1 MPLDL
6 QERPV
11 KQILTRSSGY
21 LLAVSSH
28 SLQPYRGCTFGGSLC
43 GVGCYVQHNPFV
55 TQGRKWGT
63 FLEVRSNAADSYERH
78 YEKEKRWTERQGIPF
93 VIFCSSSTDP
103 FLPQET
109 RFGITRAVL
118 ERMLE
123 FPPEGLI
130 LQTHSTAVVDQT
142 TLLQELATRT
152 QLRIHL
158 SIEGDRDRL
167 PGLPPPAASVEARFK
182 ACQNLRQAGLR
193 VVVTAAPLHPLQDPE
208 AFFTRVS
215 EVADAVV
222 IDHFIEGDGSSDG
235 SRTLRTPLAAAMHEV
250 DPNCLTLAYRDR
262 MVEVAQRVMP
272 GRVGVGQAGFAGE
285 FG

>member
-6 QERPV
+6 LQRPV
-11 KQILTRSSGY
+11 EQILTRSSGY

-55 TQGRKWGT
+55 TQGRTWGT

-103 FLPQET
+103 FLPQEK

-130 LQTHSTAVVDQT
+130 LQTHSTAVVAQT

-152 QLRIHL
+152 QLRIHV
-158 SIEGDRDRL
+158 SIEGDHDRL
-167 PGLPPPAASVEARFK
+167 PGLPPPAATVEARFR

-208 AFFTRVS
+208 AFFTRIS

-235 SRTLRTPLAAAMHEV
+235 SRTLRTPLAAAMHDL
-250 DPNCLTLAYRDR
+250 DPNCLTLAYRER
-262 MVEVAQRVMP
+262 MVEVARRVMP
-272 GRVGVGQAGFAGE
+272 GRVGVGQAGFGGE

>member
-1 MPLDL
+1 MFLDL
-6 QERPV
+6 QQRSV

-21 LLAVSSH
+21 LLTVSSH

-43 GVGCYVQHNPFV
+43 GAGCYVQHNPFV

-63 FLEVRSNAADSYERH
+63 FLEVRSNAADSYERQF
-78 YEKEKRWTERQGIPF
+78 EKEKRWTERQGIPF

-103 FLPQET
+103 FLPQEK

-123 FPPEGLI
+123 FPPQGLI

-142 TLLQELATRT
+142 SLLQELATRT
-152 QLRIHL
+152 QLRIHI

-167 PGLPPPAASVEARFK
+167 PGLPSPAATVEARFK
-182 ACQNLRQAGLR
+182 ACQSLRQAGLR
-193 VVVTAAPLHPLQDPE
+193 VVVTAAPLHPLQAPE
-208 AFFTRVS
+208 EFFSRIS

-222 IDHFIEGDGSSDG
+222 IDHFIEGDGSLDG
-235 SRTLRTPLAAAMHEV
+235 SRTFKTPLASAMREV
-250 DPNCLTLAYRDR
+250 DPDCLTLAYRER
-262 MVEVAQRVMP
+262 MVEVARRVMP

>member
-167 PGLPPPAASVEARFK
+167 LGLPPPAASVEARFK

-208 AFFTRVS
+208 AFFTRIS

-262 MVEVAQRVMP
+262 MVEVARRVMP

>member
-1 MPLDL
+1 M
-6 QERPV
+6 
-11 KQILTRSSGY
+11 
-21 LLAVSSH
+21 
-28 SLQPYRGCTFGGSLC
+28 
-43 GVGCYVQHNPFV
+43 
-55 TQGRKWGT
+55 
-63 FLEVRSNAADSYERH
+63 RSNAADSYERH

-103 FLPQET
+103 FLPQEK

-208 AFFTRVS
+208 AFFTRIS

>member
-6 QERPV
+6 LQRPI

-21 LLAVSSH
+21 LLTVSSH

-55 TQGRKWGT
+55 TRGRKWGT

-78 YEKEKRWTERQGIPF
+78 YEREKRWTERQGIPF

-103 FLPQET
+103 FLPQEK

-130 LQTHSTAVVDQT
+130 LQTHSTSVVDQT
-142 TLLQELATRT
+142 ALLQELATRT

-167 PGLPPPAASVEARFK
+167 PGLPPPAATVEARFK

-208 AFFTRVS
+208 AFFTRIS

-235 SRTLRTPLAAAMHEV
+235 SRTFKTPLAAAMRDL
-250 DPNCLTLAYRDR
+250 DPDCLTLAYRER
-262 MVEVAQRVMP
+262 MVEVARHVMP
-272 GRVGVGQAGFAGE
+272 GRVGVGLPGFAGE

>member
-6 QERPV
+6 LQRPV

-55 TQGRKWGT
+55 TQGRTWGT

-103 FLPQET
+103 FLPQEK

-208 AFFTRVS
+208 AFFTRIS

>member
-78 YEKEKRWTERQGIPF
+78 YEKENRWTERQGIPF

-208 AFFTRVS
+208 AFFTRIS

-262 MVEVAQRVMP
+262 MVEVARRVMP

>member
-6 QERPV
+6 LQRPV

-43 GVGCYVQHNPFV
+43 GVGCYVQHNAFV
-55 TQGRKWGT
+55 TQGRTWGT

-103 FLPQET
+103 FLPQEK

-152 QLRIHL
+152 QLRIHV
-158 SIEGDRDRL
+158 SIEGDHDRL
-167 PGLPPPAASVEARFK
+167 PGLPPPAATVEARFK

-208 AFFTRVS
+208 AFFTRIS

>member
-167 PGLPPPAASVEARFK
+167 LGLPPPAASVEARFK